1 KVHTNKDKQSKN
13 NIDTL
18 KAKYQ
23 QITQQQSTNSAQAS
37 KLRQEYNKQANS
49 INYLESELEQTRNK
63 YREMIAASKSAV
75 GRMGATFTELG
86 PKIKGIGD
94 SMKSVGRSMSMY
106 VTAPIAAGFG
116 AAVKKSI
123 DFDDTML

>member
-1 KVHTNKDKQSKN
+1 RANVAA
-13 NIDTL
+13 L

-23 QITQQQSTNSAQAS
+23 QVAQQQGANSAQAS

-49 INYLESELEQTRNK
+49 LNYLESELEQTRNK

-86 PKIKGIGD
+86 PKIKGVGD
-94 SMKSVGRSMSMY
+94 YMKSVGSSMSMY
-106 VTAPIAAGFG
+106 VNAPIAAGFG

-123 DFDDTML
+123 DFDETIRKVKATSGA